1 MSHITVIGFEST
13 QEGLDRESDFIRRIN
28 DTTVESL
35 LEIATQTEKSAHAR
49 IIIVR
54 RMKSSD
60 QCFGDSQQS
69 YASVYFLNEAAAD
82 MCKDIELPL
91 LIIGE
96 VDEMPVKASY
106 EIQAYYLPAQY
117 RRSAEEAQKD

>member
-1 MSHITVIGFEST
+1 MSHTTVIGFEST
-13 QEGLDRESDFIRRIN
+13 QEGIDRETDFIRRIN

-35 LEIATQTEKSAHAR
+35 LEIARETEKSVHAR

-54 RMKSSD
+54 RMKSLD
-60 QCFGDSQQS
+60 QRFGDSQQN

-96 VDEMPVKASY
+96 TDEMPIKASY

-117 RRSAEEAQKD
+117 RKSAQNG

>member
-35 LEIATQTEKSAHAR
+35 LAIATQTEKSAHAR

-60 QCFGDSQQS
+60 QRFGDSQES
-69 YASVYFLNEAAAD
+69 YASVYFLNEAAAW
-82 MCKDIELPL
+82 MCNDIELPL
-91 LIIGE
+91 SIIGE

-106 EIQAYYLPAQY
+106 EIQAYYLPLQY
-117 RRSAEEAQKD
+117 RKSA